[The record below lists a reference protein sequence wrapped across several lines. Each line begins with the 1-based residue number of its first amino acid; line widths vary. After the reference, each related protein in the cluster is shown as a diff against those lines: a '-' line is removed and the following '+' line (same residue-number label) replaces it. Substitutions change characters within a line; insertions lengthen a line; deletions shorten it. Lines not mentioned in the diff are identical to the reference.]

1 MKRLFLQL
9 ILTLIVGICSA
20 QSEHMKFKGVPM
32 EGTLQSFTNKL
43 AAKGYTPI
51 GTQDGVS
58 ILKGEFAGYKDC
70 TIGAVSDKSGMVC
83 KVAVMFPAMEKWG
96 DLEHVTNTYRLILP
110 ENTANQKT
118 AWRNSIADTQMTITQ
133 NYMKSKWTDV
143 NITVHLMVTMDK
155 YNLK

>member
-58 ILKGEFAGYKDC
+58 NLKGEYAGYKDG
-70 TIGAVSDKSGMVC
+70 TIGAVSDKSRMVC
-83 KVAVMFPAMEKWG
+83 KVAVMLKKKKKWG
-96 DLEHVTNTYRLILP
+96 DLEH
-110 ENTANQKT
+110 
-118 AWRNSIADTQMTITQ
+118 
-133 NYMKSKWTDV
+133 
-143 NITVHLMVTMDK
+143 
-155 YNLK
+155 

>member
-70 TIGAVSDKSGMVC
+70 TIGTVSDKSGMVC
-83 KVAVMFPAMEKWG
+83 KVAVMFPAMENGETWNI
-96 DLEHVTNTYRLILP
+96 VTNTTSLCSP
-110 ENTANQKT
+110 KNTAIQKT

>member
-1 MKRLFLQL
+1 
-9 ILTLIVGICSA
+9 
-20 QSEHMKFKGVPM
+20 M

-83 KVAVMFPAMEKWG
+83 KVAVMFPAME
-96 DLEHVTNTYRLILP
+96 ETPSTSVAASP
-110 ENTANQKT
+110 AM
-118 AWRNSIADTQMTITQ
+118 IATTSSAI
-133 NYMKSKWTDV
+133 
-143 NITVHLMVTMDK
+143 
-155 YNLK
+155 

>member
-1 MKRLFLQL
+1 M
-9 ILTLIVGICSA
+9 
-20 QSEHMKFKGVPM
+20 
-32 EGTLQSFTNKL
+32 QSFTNKL

-96 DLEHVTNTYRLILP
+96 DLEHCYKYYKSMLTEKYGDPKDCVEKFHSRYTDDDNSKLHEVKMDRCKYYCTFDGDNGQIQLEITQQNMTCYVMLSYYD
-110 ENTANQKT
+110 NANQEQLRKQ
-118 AWRNSIADTQMTITQ
+118 I
-133 NYMKSKWTDV
+133 
-143 NITVHLMVTMDK
+143 MDD
-155 YNLK
+155 L